1 MSDRAIYEAH
11 DRHAVLYDA
20 YTWDG
25 LKQAIIRDNESTHM
39 YCPNITG
46 IRLLIDDI
54 EIQFPYSDVVAFI
67 NDLEASTNFIE
78 HVEEDVK
85 RFDREAV

>member
-11 DRHAVLYDA
+11 DRHSVLYDA
-20 YTWDG
+20 YTWDE
-25 LKQAIIRDNESTHM
+25 LKQVIINDNESTQD

-46 IRLLIDDI
+46 IRLLIDGI
-54 EIQFPYSDVVAFI
+54 EIELPYSMVSEFI
-67 NDLEASTNFIE
+67 NDLESSTNFLQ